1 MTKPAQNN
9 RVKVSI
15 DADSHVADV
24 LLNRAHKMNAVDL
37 AMFEA
42 LGEAAD
48 RVAADPSIR
57 AVVLHGA
64 GENFCAGIDLS
75 ILANSDF
82 NFDQALKT
90 PLVPSAAN
98 LFQRAAYAWRELP
111 IPVIC
116 AIEGVTFG
124 AGMQIALG
132 ADLRFASPGA
142 TFSIMESKWGI
153 IPDMG
158 LTVTLRDLVA
168 PDRVKELSWSA
179 RVFGSSEA
187 EALGLITAITEDP
200 LGKARKFAK
209 DCAVKSPDAIRGIK
223 ALINEAWQRTEA
235 EALALE
241 ARLQGDIIG
250 GENQQEA
257 VAANIA
263 KRKPRFRDR
272 DPEL

>member
-1 MTKPAQNN
+1 MANPVQNN
-9 RVKVSI
+9 RVEVTI
-15 DADSHVADV
+15 DADNRVADV
-24 LLNRAHKMNAVDL
+24 LLNRADKMNAVDL

-48 RVAADPSIR
+48 RIAADASVR

-82 NFDQALKT
+82 DFAEALKT
-90 PLVPSAAN
+90 PLAPSDAN
-98 LFQRAAYAWRELP
+98 LFQRAACAWRELP

-116 AIEGVTFG
+116 AIEGVAFG
-124 AGMQIALG
+124 AGVQIALG
-132 ADLRFASPGA
+132 ADIRYASPDA
-142 TFSIMESKWGI
+142 KFSIMESKWGI

-158 LTVTLRDLVA
+158 LTATLRHLVA
-168 PDRVKELSWSA
+168 PDKVKELSWSA

-187 EALGLITAITEDP
+187 EALGLITAVTEDP
-200 LGKARKFAK
+200 LGRAREFAM
-209 DCAVKSPDAIRGIK
+209 DCAAKSPDAIRGIK
-223 ALINEAWQRTEA
+223 ALVNEAWQGTEA
-235 EALALE
+235 QGLALE
-241 ARLQGDIIG
+241 ARLQGNIIG
-250 GENQQEA
+250 SENQQEA

-263 KRKPRFRDR
+263 KRKPEFSDR

>member
-1 MTKPAQNN
+1 VTKSVQNN
-9 RVKVSI
+9 RVKVTI
-15 DADSHVADV
+15 DADKHIADV
-24 LLNRAHKMNAVDL
+24 LLNRADKMNAVDL

-48 RVAADPSIR
+48 RIASDPSIR

-82 NFDQALKT
+82 DFDQALKT

-158 LTVTLRDLVA
+158 LAATLRDLVA

-187 EALGLITAITEDP
+187 EALGLITAITDDP
-200 LGKARKFAK
+200 LGKAREFAT
-209 DCAVKSPDAIRGIK
+209 DCSAKSPDAIRGIK
-223 ALINEAWQRTEA
+223 ALVNEAWQITER

-241 ARLQGDIIG
+241 AHLQSDIIG